1 MPFLGKKPTEIA
13 SPVDINSGSIDGT
26 TIGGGSASPATVTTF
41 TSTGI
46 DDNAASTA
54 ITIDSSGS
62 VSINTT
68 ASNSQL
74 NLTGSAQALGTAA
87 TSRVEI
93 LTGAHD
99 FYSTPSYAGVL
110 TQYDGTAR
118 TGTTYG
124 ITNANLGAIR
134 FQNVAN
140 GLIGTNGSAPL
151 VFATLSV
158 ERMRLDS
165 SGNLL
170 VGTTGS
176 SDSARIEVVK
186 TGANVMTIRRTETGA
201 NGLVVFRT
209 GGGVAGTIAATSSTT
224 LNYNTSSDKR
234 LKENIVD
241 APAGNIDA
249 IRVRSFDWKADGSHQ
264 TYGMVAQELVDVA
277 PEAVSQGDT
286 EDDMWGVDYSK
297 LVPMMIKEIQDLKAE
312 VAALKGA

>member
-1 MPFLGKKPTEIA
+1 MAITKL
-13 SPVDINSGSIDGT
+13 NSLAIPPD
-26 TIGGGSASPATVTTF
+26 TIVESDLSYPLTNF
-41 TSTGI
+41 SSTGI
-46 DDNAASTA
+46 DDNATSTA
-54 ITIDSSGS
+54 ITIDSSENVGIGGS
-62 VSINTT
+62 PSCPLHVKKDNYLKVIVQDASGTHTPFSIGSGNNGVTISNNASADT
-68 ASNSQL
+68 ADEAITLNQISQ
-74 NLTGSAQALGTAA
+74 SAIFFTA
-87 TSRVEI
+87 
-93 LTGAHD
+93 GA
-99 FYSTPSYAGVL
+99 
-110 TQYDGTAR
+110 
-118 TGTTYG
+118 
-124 ITNANLGAIR
+124 
-134 FQNVAN
+134 
-140 GLIGTNGSAPL
+140 
-151 VFATLSV
+151 

-264 TYGMVAQELVDVA
+264 TYGMVAQELVEVA

-312 VAALKGA
+312 VAALKGGN